1 MINETIFDLFE
12 NVQVGF
18 LVDSAKAVAGDIR
31 LDSSHFVDDSNIV
44 LNENIKFTALST
56 FIDDVEEPKLF
67 TRIYCDKE
75 FGVPYISSSEMSEI
89 EPPVNSRF
97 ISKTLTGNINQ
108 YIIKRGQVL
117 VSAAGTVGSIVLA
130 SKELDGVA
138 GTSDILRI
146 NVDNET
152 NLGFVFTYLTS
163 SFGANELANLAY
175 GAIIKRVRGF
185 QLAQLKTPIIDNKSK
200 LKMNKLILTALES
213 RDEANRLLKEA
224 RSLVLK
230 YNNLPSISMEE
241 VEKTNPDKVFEY
253 RLAST
258 TEFTHD
264 YRLDSHF
271 YSDIY
276 RNANDS
282 IEKHANS
289 FRPLSEITN
298 NIFMGYRFN
307 RNFVDSENGIPYIG
321 TRNTLQIKPTELKY
335 LSRNETPKLNELL
348 LEKSWILLARSGSLG
363 GTFGKTSFVW
373 GNFEGYAGS
382 DHIIRVC
389 ANENETDPAYLYCY
403 LSSIYGYLLITQLR
417 HGALIDEIDPEDLG
431 NILVPLPSDKQQKQ
445 IGDLV
450 RQAYDLRAEA
460 IRLEDEAQTLLTQAL
475 TKE

>member
-44 LNENIKFTALST
+44 LNENIKFTTLRT

-97 ISKTLTGNINQ
+97 ISKTLTSNINQ

-130 SKELDGVA
+130 TKELDGVA

-146 NVDNET
+146 NVDKQT

-163 SFGANELANLAY
+163 SFGANELANLSY

-185 QLAQLKTPIIDNKSK
+185 QLDQLKTPLIANKSI
-200 LKMNKLILTALES
+200 LQMNKLVLAALDK
-213 RDEANRLLKEA
+213 RDEANMITKEA
-224 RSLVLK
+224 MYLIFK
-230 YNNLPSISMEE
+230 FNNLPYFTESELNHISYK
-241 VEKTNPDKVFEY
+241 VTN
-253 RLAST
+253 LI
-258 TEFTHD
+258 EFNED
-264 YRLDSHF
+264 YRLDAHF
-271 YSDIY
+271 YNPLAELAVCNIKSHSPSFKNLFDVADCSFKGSRSI
-276 RNANDS
+276 RNYVDKAHGVPFLSGKNIIQIRPDFKHIS
-282 IEKHANS
+282 KTETSNLGDMIVEKN
-289 FRPLSEITN
+289 
-298 NIFMGYRFN
+298 
-307 RNFVDSENGIPYIG
+307 
-321 TRNTLQIKPTELKY
+321 QILI
-335 LSRNETPKLNELL
+335 S
-348 LEKSWILLARSGSLG
+348 RSGTLG
-363 GTFGKTSFVW
+363 RTVFVW
-373 GNFEGYAGS
+373 NNYENCAASEHLIRVVPNADLVDEGY
-382 DHIIRVC
+382 
-389 ANENETDPAYLYCY
+389 LYAF
-403 LSSIYGYLLITQLR
+403 LSSDYGYHQLLR
-417 HGALIDEIDPEDLG
+417 YKHGSVIDEITEDQ
-431 NILVPLPSDKQQKQ
+431 ISQSVIPLPTDKQQKQ

>member
-44 LNENIKFTALST
+44 LNENIKFTTLST

-97 ISKTLTGNINQ
+97 ISKTLTSNINQ

-130 SKELDGVA
+130 TKELDGVA

-146 NVDNET
+146 NVDEET

-185 QLAQLKTPIIDNKSK
+185 QLAQLKTPIIDTKSK
-200 LKMNKLILTALES
+200 LKMNKLVLAALEN
-213 RDEANRLLKEA
+213 RDEANDLLKKARLL
-224 RSLVLK
+224 VLE
-230 YNNLPSISMEE
+230 YNNLPELSEE
-241 VEKTNPDKVFEY
+241 GKEALFRETN
-253 RLAST
+253 L
-258 TEFTHD
+258 TEFTTD

-271 YSDIY
+271 YNPMAEEAVKNIQINSTDFRKLKDDIT
-276 RNANDS
+276 
-282 IEKHANS
+282 EKVFYLN
-289 FRPLSEITN
+289 
-298 NIFMGYRFN
+298 RFT
-307 RNFVDSENGIPYIG
+307 RTFVEKGFGIPYMAGKDI
-321 TRNTLQIKPTELKY
+321 IKVRPTD
-335 LSRNETPKLNELL
+335 
-348 LEKSWILLARSGSLG
+348 
-363 GTFGKTSFVW
+363 V
-373 GNFEGYAGS
+373 
-382 DHIIRVC
+382 D
-389 ANENETDPAYLYCY
+389 Y
-403 LSSIYGYLLITQLR
+403 LSSTETYGLSEYKLKTGWILMTCSGTLGRTCFIYKNYENWVSTHDLIRIVSKDDFDSGYLYAFLSSDYGYYQALR
-417 HGALIDEIDPEDLG
+417 YKHGAVIDHLTPEQVEEILI
-431 NILVPLPSDKQQKQ
+431 PLPSAKQQKQ